1 MFEKDG
7 YDEQRGRCL
16 LENMTLKLRLSCH
29 QEQESACQREAQT
42 PTEGMGF
49 STQRISTTV
58 AGNTSKALVRILDF
72 IPGRKKKGLRRGNQ
86 LNLMKLNIP
95 KGTIFIE
102 FPKQSPDGDMVCVRK
117 H

>member
-42 PTEGMGF
+42 PAEGMGF
-49 STQRISTTV
+49 STQRINTTV

-72 IPGRKKKGLRRGNQ
+72 IPCRKKKRLKEGKSVQFND
-86 LNLMKLNIP
+86 
-95 KGTIFIE
+95 T
-102 FPKQSPDGDMVCVRK
+102 K
-117 H
+117 HPQRNYFHRVP